1 MQPTVTCVLEAQC
14 LLGEGPVWD
23 DRAGLL
29 WWVDV
34 KAPAIHRLDP
44 AGGSHQSWP
53 APDPVSAIALRE
65 RGGLVAAMKS
75 GFAFFDPQDGAFE
88 PIANPLAGRPGD
100 RMNDAKCDR
109 LGRFWAGSMDDAE
122 EAPTGDLFR
131 LDPDL
136 SWIRLPVGFVV
147 TNGQAWSGDGRT
159 FYFNDSAGRRI
170 YAYGFNMAAGAL
182 GERRL
187 LAAFDAHEGHPDGQC
202 VDAEDHL
209 WTAHWDGGRVS
220 RRRPDG
226 SLAAVVSLPA
236 PRITSCCFGGPELDV
251 LYVTSARIGLGETE
265 LARAPLSGALFAVR
279 GLGVR
284 GRPMPRFAG

>member
-1 MQPTVTCVLEAQC
+1 MQPQVKCLLDARCV
-14 LLGEGPVWD
+14 LGEGPVWD
-23 DRAGLL
+23 ERTGLL

-44 AGGSHQSWP
+44 EGGEHRSWP
-53 APDPVSAIALRE
+53 APEPVSAAALRE
-65 RGGLVAAMKS
+65 SPGLVAALRN
-75 GFAFFDPQDGAFE
+75 GFHFFDPDTGGFE
-88 PIANPLAGRPGD
+88 PIADPQAD
-100 RMNDAKCDR
+100 RSGVRLNDAKCDR
-109 LGRFWAGSMDDAE
+109 LGRFWAGGMDDAE
-122 EAPTGDLFR
+122 QAPVGDLFR

-136 SWIRLPVGFVV
+136 GWSCVSVGFVV
-147 TNGQAWSGDGRT
+147 TNGPAWSGDGRT

-170 YAYGFNMAAGAL
+170 YAYQFDMASGAL

-187 LAAFDAHEGHPDGQC
+187 FAVFDPLEGHPDGQC

-209 WTAHWDGGRVS
+209 WTAHWDGGRIS

-226 SLAAVVSLPA
+226 SLAAVISLPA

-251 LYVTSARIGLGETE
+251 LYVTSARIGLDDAM
-265 LARAPLSGALFAVR
+265 LKRQPLSGAVFEVR

-284 GRPMPRFAG
+284 GRPMHRFKG